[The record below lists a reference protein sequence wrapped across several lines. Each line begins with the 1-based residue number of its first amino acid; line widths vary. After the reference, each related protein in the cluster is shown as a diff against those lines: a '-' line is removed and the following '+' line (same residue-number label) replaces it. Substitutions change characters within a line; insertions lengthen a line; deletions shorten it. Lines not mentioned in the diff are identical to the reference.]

1 MNNTFKKMFLNL
13 ELWLDR
19 ANSNK
24 NLNIILMGMIIV
36 SVLAFFFS
44 TYPESVRKT
53 HILIVPLLA
62 GLNIYLLGSKNH
74 ILRETAN
81 FLAGLLFII
90 FIFFSIVL
98 VMMGLVIYRSL

>member
-1 MNNTFKKMFLNL
+1 MNNTLKKMFLNL

-24 NLNIILMGMIIV
+24 YLNIILMGIIIV

-44 TYPESVRKT
+44 TYPDSVKRT

-90 FIFFSIVL
+90 FILFSLALIF
-98 VMMGLVIYRSL
+98 MGLVIYRSL